1 MIAIELIGV
10 MLLLSQNFFLVIF
23 LRTNFR
29 NFSRSEIKSFP
40 SISILIAS
48 RNEAANLPSCLE
60 ALGKLDYP
68 TDKLQILLGNDNS
81 SDETAQILQSW
92 ISENLHAEY
101 CEVKENQFSKKIN
114 GKANA
119 LAQMAKQAT
128 GEYLLFTDSDCI
140 VPTSWAKEMTAAA
153 LHSNVGFVTGVTSI
167 KKEGLFSK
175 MQDMDWIFTLG
186 MVKIVSDLGVPV
198 TSMGN
203 NMLITKKA
211 YDAVGGFEGIEF
223 SLTEDFEIAR
233 AIQKKNFTG
242 NHQFS
247 SKNLIETKA
256 QPSWG
261 SLWEQR
267 KRWMYGAMKLP
278 FFIKLL
284 LALQALFLPLVLLLI
299 INYTWLGWIFWTTKL
314 MLQSYFIYHLK
325 KEIGQKINPIYFLI
339 FEIYYL
345 FTAWTTILYYFWPS
359 KTSWK
364 GRKY

>member
-10 MLLLSQNFFLVIF
+10 MLLLSQNLFLVVF

-29 NFSRSEIKSFP
+29 NFSKLKIKKFP
-40 SISILIAS
+40 EISILISA
-48 RNEAANLPSCLE
+48 RNEAHNLPVCLE
-60 ALGKLDYP
+60 ALAKLDYP
-68 TDKLQILLGNDNS
+68 KDKLQILLANDNS
-81 SDETAQILQSW
+81 DDETAHILQSW
-92 ISENLHAEY
+92 TSSYAFADYFEVRENLG
-101 CEVKENQFSKKIN
+101 KKKIN

-119 LAQMAKQAT
+119 LAQMAEKAT
-128 GEYLLFTDSDCI
+128 GEFLLFTDADCI
-140 VPTSWAKEMTAAA
+140 VPPSWAKEMTAAA
-153 LHSNVGFVTGVTSI
+153 LHSKVGFVTGVTSI
-167 KKEGLFSK
+167 KIEGLFSR
-175 MQDMDWIFTLG
+175 MQDLDWIFTLG

-203 NMLITKKA
+203 NMLITREA
-211 YDAVGGFEGIEF
+211 YDAVGGFEGIDF

-242 NHQFS
+242 NHQFGS
-247 SKNLIETKA
+247 RNLILTNA

-299 INYTWLGWIFWTTKL
+299 FNYGWLGWIFWATK
-314 MLQSYFIYHLK
+314 MTLQSYFIYYLK
-325 KEIGQKINPIYFLI
+325 KKIDQKINPIYFLI